1 MALSNFAQRFP
12 FLYPS
17 FRQILGG
24 GEKILVASVGRPLAC
39 WTVIT
44 ALRKD
49 CNVCTPISLEHH
61 ARRHFHSNQSLHAG
75 TKREILSR
83 GEMAASMPKVD
94 EGTEGEKILDL
105 NLSE

>member
-1 MALSNFAQRFP
+1 MALSNFARRFP
-12 FLYPS
+12 SLNPS

-24 GEKILVASVGRPLAC
+24 GEKNLVASVGRPLAC

-49 CNVCTPISLEHH
+49 CNGTPINPEHH